1 MANELSNIPAP
12 SQDAR
17 LALLRAGS
25 GNWRL
30 IYSGNTWKVVKVEN
44 VKSTDITAQQWDA
57 EQKVIAEKK
66 RNQNAPSVTTKAGP
80 KPGDV
85 YTTSQK
91 DVLYNNIKKYG
102 LVADTT
108 TGVVTGY
115 PTDDKGNPLE
125 GQNRI
130 KYYIYPDLKGTIQIV
145 SSWDIL
151 RKKILADYQAVPG
164 GTDRLF
170 KLLYDKKLIN
180 QKTFES
186 KDFSAAD
193 FGKGLEY
200 AVNRLTVDTID
211 KRDISGKLGAP
222 TLDKFLSGS
231 GIPSTSTG
239 GGPKTGT
246 ERRETTRPDADEE
259 ANEFFL
265 ANLGRAATKQEKD
278 AYFTELT
285 KAEKKA
291 VVKRTVTDGNVVET
305 GSLLETTDKAL
316 ILGRIAGDAL
326 AGTDLEVLA
335 KSGAGVAQDINNLK
349 TYANQ
354 YGITLSDEQAMGYVA
369 DNLKSGKDLQSKKA
383 KIQKLAKIK
392 YSNIADQIDDDTS
405 VMDIASETM
414 YKISS
419 LTGMPLRSISIN
431 SEIVQ
436 KALAN
441 NGKPGVMPDYEVGLL
456 VRTSPET
463 KQKWLNSPAAR
474 EEAAG
479 YANNILKTFGLIG

>member
-25 GNWRL
+25 GNNRLVYSSGKWRV
-30 IYSGNTWKVVKVEN
+30 IRVEN

-57 EQKVIAEKK
+57 QKKIDNAAANKPVDVSGNAGSYQSKKAAEKDPLGI
-66 RNQNAPSVTTKAGP
+66 AVTT
-80 KPGDV
+80 
-85 YTTSQK
+85 
-91 DVLYNNIKKYG
+91 YG
-102 LVADTT
+102 LVADITD
-108 TGVVTGY
+108 GVV
-115 PTDDKGNPLE
+115 KGKDGIPF
-125 GQNRI
+125 
-130 KYYIYPDLKGTIQIV
+130 YIYTNPGGNISIHDSWAKARKQII
-145 SSWDIL
+145 S
-151 RKKILADYQAVPG
+151 DYQTLPG
-164 GTDRLF
+164 GTERLF
-170 KLLYDKKLIN
+170 KLLYDKKLID

-186 KDFSAAD
+186 KDYSSVD
-193 FGKGLEY
+193 FDKGLRY
-200 AVNRLTVDTID
+200 AINRAGVDALD
-211 KRDISGKLGAP
+211 KRDISGKLGTP

-259 ANEFFL
+259 ANEFFI

-278 AYFTELT
+278 AYFTALNA
-285 KAEKKA
+285 AEKKA